1 MLCVFGNGC
10 LCVLLFCVPGL
21 VLVLMGKYCWGLV
34 ILGHEEKCTH
44 EIYWGSGTAIYFSVM
59 GYLLMCSDSSCA
71 YYSCGDNI
79 ITTSCT
85 SYLYPDW
92 LLMLF
97 AVGQLKIWGLG
108 GCRRST
114 QWSYIERVACFDGI
128 SSDLLGALTLIL
140 CVMWVIQGLVR

>member
-71 YYSCGDNI
+71 YI
-79 ITTSCT
+79 LVVITLLLPAALLTYILT
-85 SYLYPDW
+85 GYLCC
-92 LLMLF
+92 L
-97 AVGQLKIWGLG
+97 
-108 GCRRST
+108 R
-114 QWSYIERVACFDGI
+114 
-128 SSDLLGALTLIL
+128 
-140 CVMWVIQGLVR
+140 LVS